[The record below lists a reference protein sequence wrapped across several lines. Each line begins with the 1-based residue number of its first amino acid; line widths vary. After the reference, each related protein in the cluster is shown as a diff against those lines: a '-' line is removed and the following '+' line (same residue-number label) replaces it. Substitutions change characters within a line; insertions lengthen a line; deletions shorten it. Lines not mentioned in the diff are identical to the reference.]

1 MSALLRTG
9 LRSSQ
14 SSIWPRVQLLGRG
27 TAAILNKHARRP
39 ISLTQSVFLG
49 RGNDVFENRDH
60 GSLSKEKR
68 GSFPPS

>member
-1 MSALLRTG
+1 MSALSQTG

-27 TAAILNKHARRP
+27 TGATLNKLARRS
-39 ISLTQSVFLG
+39 ISLTKSEFLG
-49 RGNDVFENRDH
+49 RGNDVFESWDH

-68 GSFPPS
+68 GSFPPA